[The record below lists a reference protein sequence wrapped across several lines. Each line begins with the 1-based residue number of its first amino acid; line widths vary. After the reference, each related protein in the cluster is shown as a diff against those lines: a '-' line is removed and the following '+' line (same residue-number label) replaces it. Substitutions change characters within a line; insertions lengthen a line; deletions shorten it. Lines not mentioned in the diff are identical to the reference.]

1 MGYPVWDPSVS
12 RGQIPP
18 GTHREY
24 QGPVRYDIRDP
35 SGNCLGVLAGKA
47 GLFRA
52 RERNCQG
59 ANGPGSERARERTG
73 QVLLPN
79 SLLGATWPG
88 NEKARYRP
96 NNDRTIS

>member
-35 SGNCLGVLAGKA
+35 SGNRLRVLAGKA
-47 GLFRA
+47 GPFRS

-59 ANGPGSERARERTG
+59 ANGPESELARSNCPIRSWERLGLGTKRLGTG
-73 QVLLPN
+73 LIMTEQSVN
-79 SLLGATWPG
+79 AITH
-88 NEKARYRP
+88 
-96 NNDRTIS
+96 